1 MNDSLQRFLMQAFPV
16 GLRVAG
22 VMTFA
27 PFLGS
32 TAIPVRMKV
41 LLTLAITALLF
52 PVVTVRSVAI
62 NASNLVQIGASE
74 AFLGLAMGLMIQFV
88 FEAMQIAGQVLG
100 FQLGFSLGNIIDP
113 LSQVDTPVLAVF
125 HQTIALL
132 IFLQLDVH
140 HWILRALTN
149 SFELLPVGTAHLTWP
164 LLEQFM
170 KGAASMWM
178 IGVQIAAPVLLA
190 TLMTD
195 VALSFLGKIS
205 PQLPVLLIGTP
216 AKSLIGYS
224 ILIGVIA
231 LWPTMLQTH
240 FANAIASSERFLHLA
255 AQR

>member
-1 MNDSLQRFLMQAFPV
+1 LNDSLQRFLMQAFPV

-32 TAIPVRMKV
+32 TAIPARIKA

-52 PVVTVRSVAI
+52 PVVTARSVAI
-62 NASNLVQIGASE
+62 QPSNLVQIGATE
-74 AFLGLAMGLMIQFV
+74 AFLGLALGLMIQFV
-88 FEAMQIAGQVLG
+88 FEALQIAGQILG
-100 FQLGFSLGNIIDP
+100 FQLGYSLANIIDP

-125 HQTIALL
+125 HQTVALL
-132 IFLQLDVH
+132 IFLQLNVH

-149 SFELLPVGTAHLTWP
+149 SFELLPVGTAHLTGP
-164 LLEQFM
+164 LFEQFM
-170 KGAASMWM
+170 KGAASMWL

-190 TLMTD
+190 TMMTD

-205 PQLPVLLIGTP
+205 PQLPVLLIGISV
-216 AKSLIGYS
+216 KSLIGFS

-231 LWPTMLQTH
+231 LWPAILQTH

>member
-32 TAIPVRMKV
+32 TAIPARIKA

-52 PVVTVRSVAI
+52 PVVTARSVAI
-62 NASNLVQIGASE
+62 QPSNLVQIGATE
-74 AFLGLAMGLMIQFV
+74 AFLGLALGLMIQFV
-88 FEAMQIAGQVLG
+88 FEALQIAGQILG
-100 FQLGFSLGNIIDP
+100 FQLGYSLANIIDP

-125 HQTIALL
+125 HQTVALL
-132 IFLQLDVH
+132 IFLQLNVH

-149 SFELLPVGTAHLTWP
+149 SFELLPVGTAHLTGP
-164 LLEQFM
+164 LFEQFM
-170 KGAASMWM
+170 KGAASMWL

-190 TLMTD
+190 TMMTD

-205 PQLPVLLIGTP
+205 PQLPVLLIGISV
-216 AKSLIGYS
+216 KSLIGFS

-231 LWPTMLQTH
+231 LWPAILQTH